1 MCVSK
6 VHLNFTQTDDCKLSA
21 QLLDMKKYSKVFF
34 FTQELQRQAY
44 NPVIKTFSLL
54 AQHTIIFISEKHN
67 CYKRLLYFL
76 CNNSFHEH

>member
-34 FTQELQRQAY
+34 LHRSCKDKPITL
-44 NPVIKTFSLL
+44 S
-54 AQHTIIFISEKHN
+54 
-67 CYKRLLYFL
+67 
-76 CNNSFHEH
+76 